1 MDEVEVVEVVVV
13 ALAEG
18 EEDWDGL
25 LLLVIIVQGARA
37 AEAGLAA
44 IQEATGTLDRLSSAW
59 LDVLIP
65 SSISTS
71 VITSHFVLASLD
83 VDFVRT
89 SSGADWTTPVTNS
102 SSSSSRNDVWIPES
116 SMGLGPAEF

>member
-1 MDEVEVVEVVVV
+1 MDEVEVVEV

-25 LLLVIIVQGARA
+25 MVVIIVQGLITV
-37 AEAGLAA
+37 AGLA
-44 IQEATGTLDRLSSAW
+44 IQEATCTLDCLLSVW

-71 VITSHFVLASLD
+71 VTSHFGLA
-83 VDFVRT
+83 
-89 SSGADWTTPVTNS
+89 
-102 SSSSSRNDVWIPES
+102 
-116 SMGLGPAEF
+116 